1 MFALS
6 AQSPRAGRCP
16 RPAATGRQNKI
27 AGGRFRV
34 PCNRPRDGGGEG
46 DRMIQDIK
54 VKIAERLLKKDDK
67 EKNYALHIVGTIV
80 IVALALTALTFW
92 FPIS

>member
-1 MFALS
+1 VCHAID
-6 AQSPRAGRCP
+6 PG
-16 RPAATGRQNKI
+16 T
-27 AGGRFRV
+27 
-34 PCNRPRDGGGEG
+34 GEG

>member
-1 MFALS
+1 
-6 AQSPRAGRCP
+6 
-16 RPAATGRQNKI
+16 
-27 AGGRFRV
+27 
-34 PCNRPRDGGGEG
+34 
-46 DRMIQDIK
+46 MIQDIK

-80 IVALALTALTFW
+80 IVALALTVLTFW

>member
-1 MFALS
+1 
-6 AQSPRAGRCP
+6 
-16 RPAATGRQNKI
+16 
-27 AGGRFRV
+27 
-34 PCNRPRDGGGEG
+34 
-46 DRMIQDIK
+46 MIQDIK

-92 FPIS
+92 FPISLGRPAPAPVGAVFYIGDGSTVSR

>member
-1 MFALS
+1 MCHAID
-6 AQSPRAGRCP
+6 PG
-16 RPAATGRQNKI
+16 T
-27 AGGRFRV
+27 
-34 PCNRPRDGGGEG
+34 GEG
-46 DRMIQDIK
+46 DQMIQDIK

-80 IVALALTALTFW
+80 IVALALTVLTFW

>member
-1 MFALS
+1 
-6 AQSPRAGRCP
+6 
-16 RPAATGRQNKI
+16 
-27 AGGRFRV
+27 
-34 PCNRPRDGGGEG
+34 
-46 DRMIQDIK
+46 MIQDIK
-54 VKIAERLLKKDDK
+54 VKIAERLLKKDDG